1 MKKVILL
8 ALIAMMLLSMV
19 AMTACKPK
27 AEEVDAEDI
36 APAED
41 IVEPDT
47 LIVEPEIEAPAAE

>member
-1 MKKVILL
+1 
-8 ALIAMMLLSMV
+8 MMLLSMV